1 MQRIDRMLLPPVRRK
16 GKNVR
21 LKYFVLFIAIFT
33 GLGVA
38 YSIHSQTTPTAL
50 RPFIVTSVMA
60 GPADNFLKSLPFSR
74 AVRADG
80 SWVETWTRTVN
91 GRTYYERDIHDYENG
106 VYTIVEDATQS
117 VVRSSIPQS
126 EYKHRLAPAVLCQ
139 GSSAGKILG
148 INVNYY
154 EDTYQITEN
163 PQGDATA
170 VIKTWVAPD
179 LGCFVLQKE
188 TIWTRNSDGVKLT
201 DTKIVPIAVS
211 FQDVDSLFQAPITY
225 TERTKQETIDLVNQ
239 LTK

>member
-1 MQRIDRMLLPPVRRK
+1 M
-16 GKNVR
+16 R
-21 LKYFVLFIAIFT
+21 LKYFALFIAVFT

-38 YSIHSQTTPTAL
+38 YSIHSQTTPTPL

-60 GPADNFLKSLPFSR
+60 GSTDNFLKSLPFTR

-91 GRTYYERDIHDYENG
+91 GKTYYERDMYDYQTG
-106 VYTIVEDATQS
+106 MKTIVEDATQS
-117 VVRSSIPQS
+117 VVRSSIPQK
-126 EYKHRLAPAVLCQ
+126 EYKHRLAPAVSCQ
-139 GSSAGKILG
+139 GSSAGRILG
-148 INVNYY
+148 VDVNYF
-154 EDTYQITEN
+154 EDTYQITKN

-170 VIKTWVAPD
+170 VSKNWVAPD
-179 LGCFVLQKE
+179 MGCFVLQKE
-188 TIWTRNSDGVKLT
+188 TIWTRNSDGVLLT

-211 FQDVDSLFQAPITY
+211 FQDVDSLFQVPATY

>member
-1 MQRIDRMLLPPVRRK
+1 M
-16 GKNVR
+16 R
-21 LKYFVLFIAIFT
+21 LKCFALFIAVFT

-38 YSIHSQTTPTAL
+38 YSIHSQTTPTPL

-60 GPADNFLKSLPFSR
+60 GSTDNFLKSLPFTR

-80 SWVETWTRTVN
+80 SWVETWTRPVN
-91 GRTYYERDIHDYENG
+91 GRTYYERDIYDYETG
-106 VYTIVEDATQS
+106 VKTIVEDATQS

-126 EYKHRLAPAVLCQ
+126 EHKHRLAPAVSCQ

-148 INVNYY
+148 VDVNYF
-154 EDTYQITEN
+154 EDTYQITKN

-170 VIKTWVAPD
+170 VIKNWVAPNM
-179 LGCFVLQKE
+179 GCFVLQKE
-188 TIWTRNSDGVKLT
+188 TIWTRNSDGVELT
-201 DTKIVPIAVS
+201 DTKVVPIAVS
-211 FQDVDSLFQAPITY
+211 FQNVDALFQVPIAY